1 MNKYNIG
8 QIFYDGTCP
17 SDLADFCNNSQGTEN
32 ACYIKEI
39 EPLDGK
45 RRFQIVP
52 NDPIPEEEIAHQR
65 IMEIQ
70 QYLNETDW
78 YVTRFM
84 DTGEPVPEEVRKKR
98 QEARDEISRLREEYN
113 LS

>member
-1 MNKYNIG
+1 MNKYTIG
-8 QIFYDGTCP
+8 QIFYDGNCP
-17 SDLADFCNNSQGTEN
+17 DDLAVFCNNSQGSEN
-32 ACYIKEI
+32 ACYLKEI

-52 NDPIPEEEIAHQR
+52 NDPIPKEEIARQR
-65 IMEIQ
+65 IMELQ

-78 YVTRFM
+78 YVSRFTE
-84 DTGEPVPEEVRKKR
+84 TGEPIPEEAKKKR
-98 QEARDEISRLREEYN
+98 VEARQEISELREKYN